1 MPAREWMNMGCA
13 PTKGKEACGTGEL
26 DVTDT
31 EGAVTMFPRLSM
43 EGGAMVG
50 LEAGLAMCQSRMI

>member
-1 MPAREWMNMGCA
+1 MGCA
-13 PTKGKEACGTGEL
+13 PTKGKEACGTSEL

-31 EGAVTMFPRLSM
+31 EGAVTMFPGLSM